1 MQSQTDTSSDTPS
14 LTRRRCFMS
23 MAALP
28 LVACAT
34 SPSPPD
40 DGARPAHGLLPGH
53 RRIGNGPEAVLVM
66 HEWLGDHAN
75 WEPVWPYLD
84 TARFSYVFMDLRGYG
99 WSKAMTGAYS
109 VDEAVADGL
118 RLMDHHGLARFHIV
132 GHSMSGMIAQK
143 FPLTAP
149 SRVRS
154 VVAIC
159 PVPASGFKADEKTM
173 AALRAVIEDDAAAK
187 KAILARGGTRYGDN
201 WVNFK
206 LALARRASSRAAMYG
221 YLKMFT
227 GTDFAAQAR
236 ANRTPILA
244 LIGKHD
250 IPFYREESVRKNF
263 APLYPNFSLAVC
275 EEAGHYPMLEAPVFV
290 AGTMEKFIATVS
302 A

>member
-1 MQSQTDTSSDTPS
+1 MKPQTDTTTDTPS
-14 LTRRRCFMS
+14 LARRRCFMS

-28 LVACAT
+28 LVGCAT
-34 SPSPPD
+34 SAASTD
-40 DGARPAHGLLPGH
+40 DGARGAQGQLPGH
-53 RRIGNGPEAVLVM
+53 RRIGNGPEAVLLM

-84 TARFSYVFMDLRGYG
+84 TTRFSYVFMDLRGYG

-109 VDEAVADGL
+109 ADETIADGL
-118 RLMDHHGLARFHIV
+118 RLMDYHGLTRFHVV

-143 FPLTAP
+143 FPVTAP

-159 PVPASGFKADEKTM
+159 PVPASGFKADEKTL

-187 KAILARGGTRYGDN
+187 KAILARGGARYGDG

-206 LALARRASSRAAMYG
+206 LALARRASTREAMHG

-236 ANRTPILA
+236 GNQTPVLA
-244 LIGKHD
+244 LAGKHD

-263 APLYPNFSLAVC
+263 EPLYPNFSLAIC

-290 AGTMEKFIATVS
+290 AGTIEKFLAKIA

>member
-1 MQSQTDTSSDTPS
+1 MTQQSDADTPF
-14 LTRRRCFMS
+14 LARRRCVMS

-28 LVACAT
+28 LFGCAT
-34 SPSPPD
+34 PSAPSD
-40 DGARPAHGLLPGH
+40 DGIHAASGQLPGH
-53 RRIGNGPEAVLVM
+53 RRIGSGPEAVLVM

-109 VDEAVADGL
+109 ADETIGDGL
-118 RLMDHHGLARFHIV
+118 RLMDHHGMTRFHVV

-149 SRVRS
+149 SRVKS

-173 AALRAVIEDDAAAK
+173 AALRAVVEDDTAAK
-187 KAILARGGTRYGDN
+187 KAILARGGARYGDN

-206 LALARRASSRAAMYG
+206 LALARRASTRDAMHG

-227 GTDFAAQAR
+227 ATDFEAQAR
-236 ANRTPILA
+236 GNKTPILA
-244 LIGKHD
+244 LTGKHD
-250 IPFYREESVRKNF
+250 IPFYREESVRKKF
-263 APLYPNFSLAVC
+263 APLYPNLSLAVC

-290 AGTMEKFIATVS
+290 AGTIEKFLATV
-302 A
+302 AA